1 MGVTQWWPDVQAL
14 VRDGAARA
22 HQRFREGARWI
33 EKGSGDW
40 ASDAD
45 LEVEQMLRAGLK
57 SIAPG
62 TRIHGEESGLE
73 EPQAGD
79 SVYTWHVDPIDGSAN
94 FVRGIPHF
102 ATVISL
108 TERRAS
114 GDEHILLGIT
124 VDPCRDESFVAI
136 EGRPTQLNGA
146 PVRVAPPQSALRSVL
161 AVVTP
166 KPDVPYMELFSAW
179 LARQLPA
186 FGGLRR
192 SGAMALDL
200 AWCACG
206 RMDAFAGINLAPW
219 DTRAGLIQV
228 RNAGG
233 AHCFS
238 EIIRS
243 FPNPMPL
250 SFCLVANSES
260 LLSKLSGDI
269 YGS

>member
-1 MGVTQWWPDVQAL
+1 MGGSQWWSDVEVLA
-14 VRDGAARA
+14 RDGAARA

-33 EKGSGDW
+33 EKGNGDW

-45 LEVEQMLRAGLK
+45 LEVEQTLRAGLK

-62 TRIHGEESGLE
+62 TRIHGEESGLDE
-73 EPQAGD
+73 SQAGD
-79 SVYTWHVDPIDGSAN
+79 SIFTWHVDPIDGSAN

-108 TERRAS
+108 TERLAS
-114 GDEHILLGIT
+114 GEECIRLGIT

-136 EGRPTQLNGA
+136 DDRPTQLNGS

-166 KPDVPYMELFSAW
+166 KPDVPYMELFSSW

-219 DTRAGLIQV
+219 DIRAGLIQV

-233 AHCFS
+233 VDCFS

-269 YGS
+269 HGS